1 VQIKA
6 KDAKKSKV
14 FQTRVFSIYA
24 PFNFKGETL
33 ALDNFG
39 ADLWSTQISLA
50 RISPHQH
57 LAKRTQMLAKPN
69 SA

>member
-6 KDAKKSKV
+6 KDAKKPKV

-33 ALDNFG
+33 AEEILGVD
-39 ADLWSTQISLA
+39 
-50 RISPHQH
+50 
-57 LAKRTQMLAKPN
+57 
-69 SA
+69 

>member
-6 KDAKKSKV
+6 KDAKKPKV

-33 ALDNFG
+33 ALDIFG
-39 ADLWSTQISLA
+39 AD
-50 RISPHQH
+50 
-57 LAKRTQMLAKPN
+57 
-69 SA
+69 